1 MDITEV
7 ILHQHAEQRRMF
19 AMIEE
24 WPRDDGV
31 GLDALWK
38 RLEIL
43 LEVHADAEERFF
55 YPELVRLGT
64 GGGDAPSAQEEVE
77 DAIKDHNEIRD
88 GIRAVRR
95 CDAGSDKWYAAVLE
109 TNVANS
115 DHMAEEERQDLT
127 DFRQHASLELR
138 HDLAVQFLRYESE
151 HWARGVKP
159 VDKDPE
165 EFVEE
170 HEA

>member
-1 MDITEV
+1 MDVTEV

-24 WPRDDGV
+24 WPRDDEA

-95 CDAGSDKWYAAVLE
+95 CEAGSDKWYAAVLE

-127 DFRQHASLELR
+127 DFRHHASLTLR
-138 HDLAVQFLRYESE
+138 HDLAVQFLRYESQ